1 MRASDLVRGKISTPV
16 SIIDGREDKTLPG
29 NIPGQSNF
37 NTKTPPP
44 DISPEQPPEQRIP
57 LDDTPFATTTPPPV
71 ISPEQPPERR
81 IPLDETPFATKT
93 PPLATRGK
101 NIYTDAMNYLQEV
114 RERLPLSGEPLN
126 LEVPLRIIEQMI
138 AEPSLVDEM
147 YQFTLA
153 FGYRADFEISSSV
166 NNMIYCF
173 KIGVR
178 MGYAPFNLT
187 EICLAALHHDIGM
200 LLIPD
205 AIIGKAG
212 ELNASELTEIRKHT
226 KTGRDL
232 LRSYDL
238 AYPNFSRAVYEHHE
252 RENGQG
258 YPLGIKGEK
267 ICEYAKI
274 IGICDSYEA
283 MTHNRPHRKAAAQYI
298 SVLELAETKN
308 MFFAPY
314 IVKVF
319 LDEFTLYP
327 VGSYVRLNNKAVGVV
342 VGTNRSNPFKP
353 TVRIISD
360 GQGNRILDER
370 LIDLADTAILN
381 IVAGISAEEVPT

>member
-1 MRASDLVRGKISTPV
+1 MRTSDLVRGKISTPV
-16 SIIDGREDKTLPG
+16 SITNGLEDKTLLS

-44 DISPEQPPEQRIP
+44 VISPNQPPEQRMP
-57 LDDTPFATTTPPPV
+57 LDDTLFTA
-71 ISPEQPPERR
+71 
-81 IPLDETPFATKT
+81 
-93 PPLATRGK
+93 RGQ
-101 NIYTDAMNYLQEV
+101 NIYKSAMNYLQEV
-114 RERLPLSGEPLN
+114 RERLLLSGKPLSMER
-126 LEVPLRIIEQMI
+126 PLRMIEQMI

-153 FGYRADFEISSSV
+153 FGHSDDFEISSSV
-166 NNMIYCF
+166 NNMVYCF

-200 LLIPD
+200 SLIPE

-212 ELNASELTEIRKHT
+212 ELTASELAVIRKHT
-226 KTGRDL
+226 ETGRDL

-238 AYPNFSRAVYEHHE
+238 AYPNLSRAVYEHHE
-252 RENGQG
+252 RESGQG
-258 YPLGIKGEK
+258 YPLGIKGAQ
-267 ICEYAKI
+267 ICEYAMI

-298 SVLELAETKN
+298 SVLELAETKD
-308 MFFAPY
+308 MLFAPY

-319 LDEFTLYP
+319 LDEFTMYP
-327 VGSYVRLNNKAVGVV
+327 IGSHIRLNNKAIGVV
-342 VGTNRSNPFKP
+342 VRTNRSNPFKP
-353 TVRIISD
+353 TVRIVSD
-360 GQGNRILDER
+360 GQGHRILDER
-370 LIDLADTAILN
+370 LINLADTAILN
-381 IVAGISAEEVPT
+381 IVAGVSAEEVPI

>member
-16 SIIDGREDKTLPG
+16 SIIYGREDKVLPG

-44 DISPEQPPEQRIP
+44 VISPEPPPEQRIP
-57 LDDTPFATTTPPPV
+57 LDD
-71 ISPEQPPERR
+71 
-81 IPLDETPFATKT
+81 TPFATKT

-101 NIYTDAMNYLQEV
+101 NIYTNAMNYLQEV

-126 LEVPLRIIEQMI
+126 LEVPLRISEQMI

-147 YQFTLA
+147 YQCTLALA
-153 FGYRADFEISSSV
+153 FGDRDDFEIASSV

-178 MGYAPFNLT
+178 MEYTPFKLT
-187 EICLAALHHDIGM
+187 EICLAALYHDIGM
-200 LLIPD
+200 FLIPK

-212 ELNASELTEIRKHT
+212 ELTASELTEIKKHT
-226 KTGRDL
+226 NTGRDL

-238 AYPNFSRAVYEHHE
+238 AYPNLSRAVYEHHE
-252 RENGQG
+252 RESGQG

-267 ICEYAKI
+267 ICELAKI

-298 SVLELAETKN
+298 SVLELAETKDL
-308 MFFAPY
+308 FFAPY
-314 IVKVF
+314 IVKIF
-319 LDEFTLYP
+319 LDELTLYP
-327 VGSYVRLNNKAVGVV
+327 VGSHVRLNNKAVGVV
-342 VGTNRSNPFKP
+342 VGTNCGNPFKP

-370 LIDLADTAILN
+370 VIDLADTAILN
-381 IVAGISAEEVPT
+381 IVAGISAEDVPT

>member
-1 MRASDLVRGKISTPV
+1 MRTSDLVRGKISTSLSV
-16 SIIDGREDKTLPG
+16 TNGLEDKTPSS

-44 DISPEQPPEQRIP
+44 DISPEHPPEQRMP
-57 LDDTPFATTTPPPV
+57 LDDTLLT
-71 ISPEQPPERR
+71 
-81 IPLDETPFATKT
+81 
-93 PPLATRGK
+93 TRGQ
-101 NIYTDAMNYLQEV
+101 NIYNSAINYLQEV
-114 RERLPLSGEPLN
+114 RERLPLSGKPLS
-126 LEVPLRIIEQMI
+126 LERPLRVIEQMI
-138 AEPSLVDEM
+138 AEPFMVDEM

-153 FGYRADFEISSSV
+153 FGHSDDFEISSPV

-200 LLIPD
+200 FLIPKG
-205 AIIGKAG
+205 IISKAG
-212 ELNASELTEIRKHT
+212 ELTASELTEIRKHT
-226 KTGRDL
+226 ETGRDL
-232 LRSYDL
+232 LRSYDP
-238 AYPNFSRAVYEHHE
+238 AYPNLSRAVYEHHE
-252 RENGQG
+252 RESGQG

-283 MTHNRPHRKAAAQYI
+283 MTHNRPHRKATEQYI

-308 MFFAPY
+308 LFFAPY
-314 IVKVF
+314 IVKFF
-319 LDEFTLYP
+319 LDELTLYP
-327 VGSYVRLNNKAVGVV
+327 IGSHVRLNNKAVGIV

-353 TVRIISD
+353 TVRIVSD

-370 LIDLADTAILN
+370 LINLADTAILN
-381 IVAGISAEEVPT
+381 IVAGISAEEVST

>member
-1 MRASDLVRGKISTPV
+1 MKNIQRAMMRTSDLVRGKISTPV
-16 SIIDGREDKTLPG
+16 SITDGSGDKMLSS
-29 NIPGQSNF
+29 NIPGQTDF
-37 NTKTPPP
+37 NAKTPPP
-44 DISPEQPPEQRIP
+44 DISPERTPEQRMS
-57 LDDTPFATTTPPPV
+57 LD
-71 ISPEQPPERR
+71 
-81 IPLDETPFATKT
+81 KT
-93 PPLATRGK
+93 LSAVSSQ
-101 NIYTDAMNYLQEV
+101 NIYNSAINYLQEV
-114 RERLPLSGEPLN
+114 RDRLPLSGKPLN
-126 LEVPLRIIEQMI
+126 LERPQRLIEQMI
-138 AEPSLVDEM
+138 AEPSLVDEI
-147 YQFTLA
+147 YQVTLS
-153 FGYRADFEISSSV
+153 FGRSDDFEISSSV

-200 LLIPD
+200 FLIPK
-205 AIIGKAG
+205 AITGKTG
-212 ELNASELTEIRKHT
+212 ELTASELTEIRKHT
-226 KTGRDL
+226 ETGRDL

-238 AYPNFSRAVYEHHE
+238 AYPNLSRAVYEHHE

-283 MTHNRPHRKAAAQYI
+283 MTHNRPYKEATAQYI

-308 MFFAPY
+308 MFFAPH

-319 LDEFTLYP
+319 LDELTMYP

-353 TVRIISD
+353 TVRIVSD
-360 GQGNRILDER
+360 GQGNRILDDR
-370 LIDLADTAILN
+370 LINLADNAILN
-381 IVAGISAEEVPT
+381 IVSGISAEEVPI

>member
-44 DISPEQPPEQRIP
+44 DISPEQPPEQRMP
-57 LDDTPFATTTPPPV
+57 LDDTLFT
-71 ISPEQPPERR
+71 
-81 IPLDETPFATKT
+81 
-93 PPLATRGK
+93 TRGQ
-101 NIYTDAMNYLQEV
+101 NIYNSAMNYLQEV
-114 RERLPLSGEPLN
+114 RERLPLSGEPLS
-126 LEVPLRIIEQMI
+126 LERPLRMIEKMI
-138 AEPSLVDEM
+138 SEPSLVDEM

-153 FGYRADFEISSSV
+153 FGRSDDFEISSSV

-178 MGYAPFNLT
+178 MGYAPFYLT

-200 LLIPD
+200 FLIPK
-205 AIIGKAG
+205 AITGKAG
-212 ELNASELTEIRKHT
+212 ELTASELTEIRKHT
-226 KTGRDL
+226 ETGRDL

-238 AYPNFSRAVYEHHE
+238 AYPNLSRAVYEHHE
-252 RENGQG
+252 RESGQG

-283 MTHNRPHRKAAAQYI
+283 MTHNRPHRKATAQYI

-308 MFFAPY
+308 TFFASH
-314 IVKVF
+314 IVKFF
-319 LDEFTLYP
+319 LDELTMYP

-342 VGTNRSNPFKP
+342 VGINRSNPFKP
-353 TVRIISD
+353 TVRIVSD

-370 LIDLADTAILN
+370 LINLADTAILN